1 MRETRWRMKLY
12 GSLVVV
18 AAATALATS
27 AEAQSIRHVL
37 RTAPALV
44 GLPGLASGPYQN
56 AVDVMLEQ
64 AVRNL
69 PLFPA
74 ASAAYSFRWNAATNQ
89 LERVGGD
96 VSPFLFTERGQ
107 TMGQGIWNFSVT
119 WGRYNVECSSGC
131 RLGDD
136 HFPVSVSAAAIRYK
150 ALTDLDYTVGT
161 FNLTY
166 GVTDDIDVNI
176 AVPIM
181 TLDADLNVSRQDN
194 PSAPVRSA
202 TRALEAANL
211 SDMMVR
217 AKYRLFE
224 TTGRGGSA
232 YGAGGVRVRIPSGNP
247 NEGLGTG
254 YGEIGPYLAIS
265 ATSLLAGM
273 LDSYFDA
280 GIDAGIG
287 DLRRSSGHY
296 SWAVDMHVPRD
307 DNVWWS
313 RIALAVSLLG
323 RSEFAGLR
331 EPSSISGPHVT
342 PAGFANLP
350 YLCIDTNRHDY
361 LDATFG
367 LRMQLY
373 QSFALS
379 LGVFKALNNVGVRPA
394 GWSPLGSFEATF

>member
-1 MRETRWRMKLY
+1 MRETRWRTTLY
-12 GSLVVV
+12 GTLAVIV
-18 AAATALATS
+18 AAVGLATS
-27 AEAQSIRHVL
+27 AGAQSVRHVL

-44 GLPGLASGPYQN
+44 GLPGLASERYQN

-74 ASAAYSFRWNAATNQ
+74 ASSAYTFRWNAETGR
-89 LERVGGD
+89 LERIGGD

-107 TMGQGIWNFSVT
+107 TMGEGVFNFSVT

-136 HFPVSVSAAAIRYK
+136 RFPVSVSAAAIRYK

-166 GVTDDIDVNI
+166 GVTDNLDVNVAI
-176 AVPIM
+176 PIM
-181 TLDADLNVSRQDN
+181 TLDGDLDVSRQDN
-194 PSAPVRSA
+194 PSAPVRRA
-202 TRALEAANL
+202 TRILEAANL

-217 AKYRLFE
+217 AKYGLFV
-224 TTGRGGSA
+224 TKGRGGSA
-232 YGAGGVRVRIPSGNP
+232 AGAAGVRVRIPTGNP
-247 NEGLGTG
+247 TEGLGTG
-254 YGEIGPYLAIS
+254 YGEIGPYFAVS
-265 ATSLLAGM
+265 SSLFAGI

-280 GIDAGIG
+280 GVDAGIG

-296 SWAVDMHVPRD
+296 SWAVDLHVPRD

-323 RSEFAGLR
+323 RSEVTGLR
-331 EPSSISGPHVT
+331 EESSISGPHVT
-342 PAGFANLP
+342 PSGFADLP
-350 YLCIDTNRHDY
+350 YLCIDTSRHTY

-373 QSFALS
+373 RSFVLS

>member
-1 MRETRWRMKLY
+1 MKLY
-12 GSLVVV
+12 GTLAVVV
-18 AAATALATS
+18 AAAGLATS
-27 AEAQSIRHVL
+27 AHAQSIRHVL

-44 GLPGLASGPYQN
+44 GLPGLASGRYQN

-74 ASAAYSFRWNAATNQ
+74 ASSAYTFRWNADTGQ

-136 HFPVSVSAAAIRYK
+136 RFPVSVSAAAIRYK

-181 TLDADLNVSRQDN
+181 TLDADLDVSRQDK

-202 TRALEAANL
+202 TRTLEAANL

-217 AKYRLFE
+217 GKYRLFE
-224 TTGRGGSA
+224 TSGPAGIA
-232 YGAGGVRVRIPSGNP
+232 NGAAGVRVRIPTGNP

-254 YGEIGPYLAIS
+254 YGEIGPYLAMS
-265 ATSLLAGM
+265 SSFFGLF
-273 LDSYFDA
+273 DSYFDA

-296 SWAVDMHVPRD
+296 SWAVDTHVPRD

-323 RSEFAGLR
+323 RSEFVGLR
-331 EPSSISGPHVT
+331 APSSISGPHVT
-342 PAGFANLP
+342 PSGFANLP
-350 YLCIDTNRHDY
+350 YLCIDTDRHDY

-367 LRMQLY
+367 IRVQVY
-373 QSFALS
+373 QSYVLS

>member
-1 MRETRWRMKLY
+1 MRETRWRTKLY
-12 GSLVVV
+12 GTLAVIV
-18 AAATALATS
+18 AAVGLATS
-27 AEAQSIRHVL
+27 AGAQSVRHVL

-44 GLPGLASGPYQN
+44 GLPGLASERYQN

-74 ASAAYSFRWNAATNQ
+74 ASSAYTFRWNAETGR
-89 LERVGGD
+89 LERIGGD

-107 TMGQGIWNFSVT
+107 TMGEGVFNFSVT

-136 HFPVSVSAAAIRYK
+136 RFPVSVSAAAIRYK

-166 GVTDDIDVNI
+166 GVTDDLDVNVAI
-176 AVPIM
+176 PIM
-181 TLDADLNVSRQDN
+181 TLDGDLDVSRQDN
-194 PSAPVRSA
+194 PSAPVRRA
-202 TRALEAANL
+202 TRILEAANL

-217 AKYRLFE
+217 AKYGLFQ
-224 TTGRGGSA
+224 TKGPGGYA
-232 YGAGGVRVRIPSGNP
+232 AGAAGVRVRIPTGNP
-247 NEGLGTG
+247 TEGLGTG
-254 YGEIGPYLAIS
+254 YGEIGPYFAVS
-265 ATSLLAGM
+265 SSLLAGL
-273 LDSYFDA
+273 LDSYIDA
-280 GIDAGIG
+280 GVDAGIG

-296 SWAVDMHVPRD
+296 SWAVDLHVPRD

-323 RSEFAGLR
+323 RSEFTGLR
-331 EPSSISGPHVT
+331 EESSISGQHVT
-342 PAGFANLP
+342 PSGFADLP
-350 YLCIDTNRHDY
+350 YLCIDTSRHTY

-373 QSFALS
+373 RSFVLS

>member
-1 MRETRWRMKLY
+1 MTLNRTL
-12 GSLVVV
+12 SVVV
-18 AAATALATS
+18 AAAGLATS

-44 GLPGLASGPYQN
+44 GLPGLASERYQN

-74 ASAAYSFRWNAATNQ
+74 ASSAYTFRWNADTGQ

-107 TMGQGIWNFSVT
+107 TIGQGIWNFSVT

-136 HFPVSVSAAAIRYK
+136 RFPVSVSAAAIRYK

-181 TLDADLNVSRQDN
+181 TLDTDLDVSRQDN
-194 PSAPVRSA
+194 PGAPVRSA
-202 TRALEAANL
+202 TRVLEAANL

-217 AKYRLFE
+217 GKYRLFE
-224 TTGRGGSA
+224 TSGPGGIAS
-232 YGAGGVRVRIPSGNP
+232 GAAGVRVRIPTGNP

-254 YGEIGPYLAIS
+254 YGEIGPYLAMS
-265 ATSLLAGM
+265 SSLLGI
-273 LDSYFDA
+273 LDSYLDG

-296 SWAVDMHVPRD
+296 SWAVDLHVPRD
-307 DNVWWS
+307 DDVWWS

-323 RSEFAGLR
+323 RSEITALR
-331 EPSSISGPHVT
+331 AQSSISGAHVT
-342 PAGFANLP
+342 PSGFANLP
-350 YLCIDTNRHDY
+350 YLCIDTSRHDY

-367 LRMQLY
+367 IRVEVY
-373 QSFALS
+373 QSYVLS

>member
-1 MRETRWRMKLY
+1 MKLY
-12 GSLVVV
+12 GTLAVIV
-18 AAATALATS
+18 AGVGLATS
-27 AEAQSIRHVL
+27 AEAQSVRHVL

-44 GLPGLASGPYQN
+44 GLPGLASERYQN

-74 ASAAYSFRWNAATNQ
+74 ASSAYTFRWNAETGR
-89 LERVGGD
+89 LERIGGD

-107 TMGQGIWNFSVT
+107 TMGEGVFNFSVT

-136 HFPVSVSAAAIRYK
+136 PFPVSVSAAAIRYK

-166 GVTDDIDVNI
+166 GVTDDLDVNVAI
-176 AVPIM
+176 PIM
-181 TLDADLNVSRQDN
+181 TLDGDLDVSRQDN
-194 PSAPVRSA
+194 PSAPVRRA
-202 TRALEAANL
+202 TRILEAANL

-217 AKYRLFE
+217 AKYGLFV
-224 TTGRGGSA
+224 TKGRGGSA
-232 YGAGGVRVRIPSGNP
+232 AGAAGVRVRIPTGNP
-247 NEGLGTG
+247 TEGLGTG
-254 YGEIGPYLAIS
+254 YGEIGPYFAVS
-265 ATSLLAGM
+265 SSLFAGI

-280 GIDAGIG
+280 GVDAGIG

-296 SWAVDMHVPRD
+296 SWAVDLHVPRD

-323 RSEFAGLR
+323 RSEFTGLR
-331 EPSSISGPHVT
+331 EESSISGPHVT
-342 PAGFANLP
+342 PSGFADLP
-350 YLCIDTNRHDY
+350 YLCIDTSRHTY

-373 QSFALS
+373 RSFVLS